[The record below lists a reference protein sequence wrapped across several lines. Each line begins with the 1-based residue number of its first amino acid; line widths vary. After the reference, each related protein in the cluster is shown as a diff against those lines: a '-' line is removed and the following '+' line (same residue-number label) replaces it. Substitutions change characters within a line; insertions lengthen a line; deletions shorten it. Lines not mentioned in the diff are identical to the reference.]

1 MLAGSGRGSPQ
12 RLALVGLAVSA
23 ACLAVTTLL
32 VLNAE
37 PAASVA
43 VTWLAGSTYAQSWSE
58 LQLLAI
64 PALVLLPLAAL
75 AVRRLDVLML
85 DDELGTTLGLR
96 VGPAR
101 AALLTVGAALAAAA
115 VAVTG
120 AIAFVGLLAPHAA
133 RLIAGGNHRRL
144 LPVAMLVGRRP
155 AGDRRRARADPLPAD
170 GDPLGPRRRDDRRAL
185 PQLDDVARAAGGG
198 VTARAARGAVERD
211 AQRRAADGIGDHLG
225 AQVEHVGDERRV
237 DDLAPA
243 GRPRRRTP
251 SRIAT
256 STWA

>member
-1 MLAGSGRGSPQ
+1 M
-12 RLALVGLAVSA
+12 
-23 ACLAVTTLL
+23 
-32 VLNAE
+32 
-37 PAASVA
+37 A

-58 LQLLAI
+58 LRLLAI

-101 AALLTVGAALAAAA
+101 VALLGVGAALAASA

-144 LPVAMLVGRRP
+144 LPIAMLVG
-155 AGDRRRARADPLPAD
+155 ATLLATADALGRVALRAD
-170 GDPLGPRRRDDRRAL
+170 GDPVGARRRADRRAL

-198 VTARAARGAVERD
+198 VTARAARSSGMHSGAPLTGSSITSASRLSTSRTSVASTISRGGP
-211 AQRRAADGIGDHLG
+211 AA
-225 AQVEHVGDERRV
+225 
-237 DDLAPA
+237 
-243 GRPRRRTP
+243 
-251 SRIAT
+251 
-256 STWA
+256 